1 MEYINRIELQGEI
14 GAIIVQEVNGLYVAN
29 FSLATVFMS
38 KVGASDVCE
47 TTWHNVVAWET
58 AITQDPYL
66 LKKGDVVNVVGRLRQ
81 STYIGAEGYEKSY
94 YEVVAS
100 RVTIVKE

>member
-14 GAIIVQEVNGLYVAN
+14 GTIRVQEVNGLYVAN
-29 FSLATVFMS
+29 FSLVTEFLS
-38 KVGASDVCE
+38 KVGVNAVCE

-58 AITQDPYL
+58 AIIPDPHL
-66 LKKGDVVNVVGRLRQ
+66 LKKGDKVRVVGRLRTQ
-81 STYIGAEGYEKSY
+81 KYISAEGHEKLC

-100 RVTIVKE
+100 MVSRIKE